1 VRRDLDGALVN
12 TRQKGVAF
20 ESEVAKTLEAGGWTV
35 RGLERGG
42 DHIAIDR
49 RGGGQAYHVEAKRQE
64 ILEVPRWIR
73 QVDRDNE
80 AGLPWLLAFKRNR
93 EPAYVVLPLSQL
105 VEMMQR

>member
-1 VRRDLDGALVN
+1 VTN
-12 TRQKGVAF
+12 TRAKGVAF
-20 ESEVAKTLEAGGWTV
+20 ESEVAKTLEAGGWVV

-42 DHIAIDR
+42 DHLAIRD
-49 RGGGQAYHVEAKRQE
+49 GQTFHVEAKRQE

-73 QVDRDNE
+73 QVGRDNE
-80 AGLPWLLAFKRNR
+80 ADLPWLLAFKRNR